1 MASSTKDRQFYS
13 NDIFSPG
20 YIESTASSTRK
31 SKEKLR
37 VDSLIPSEILENSAG
52 MKQLLEAYYTF
63 MNLDE
68 FIYAENEDFQDIVLD
83 GKAVFRISDPR
94 NENDAF
100 FTDEQGADSTMSVT
114 DAAGTVTI
122 IPLNDINVNIS
133 NGNELPGSL
142 ALETSEIGKTF
153 QVLIPDV
160 TKKSAGVSAVV
171 DVNGVVTV
179 LVGDLGYQYPTAP
192 TITIAAPDSGTQA
205 TASVQLVTTTNSNPY
220 LDTLGSLQLTI
231 TNGGSGYT
239 AENPP
244 TVTIAANPDDGE
256 VTFAPNSSTAK
267 LNTPIKNWVGP
278 GPSHVLNN
286 IERAM
291 DIDNNSVQFLELMQK
306 EIASVIPRNITV
318 NKRNLYKNIVDYY
331 KVRGSADSIEIF
343 FRLLFND
350 EVEVQYPWD
359 KTLIPSSGN
368 WDQPINVDSILASAV
383 NNSSTLVL
391 TQENQEIR
399 LSSRLSVN
407 DVYSKT
413 DDIRVTSVLG
423 SSITVSRPKKIIF
436 DARNASVVNLST
448 DTIILSAAD
457 IVKFPTN
464 TKLTYIVPENGTAIG
479 GLVSGNDYFVISNSP
494 SFIQLSSTEG
504 GSAINLTSTGLLNE
518 HELIRYIKLA
528 NNSNITF
535 HPKGQYLDNKGQ
547 LSNVIKIQDS
557 LRYQKFSYLI
567 RTGQNVSTWE
577 NVFNRLVHPAG
588 FKFFGEILIIMELTK
603 AVLGE
608 DTIEGDTLYRKVLS
622 AMPERQPGAIGIEDL
637 PLLVEMFA
645 STFLPAIKSRIH
657 RGGTIS
663 IPNSKLKNG
672 VISTITV
679 TNAGS
684 GYLAPPTVTTVDTG
698 TPSGHTAG
706 TFTPVITSGGL
717 ASVTIVDGGKDYDI
731 PGISFAAPTALTFD
745 GSDDESVGVGI
756 INLVDNTIKLTAA
769 QAAVLPVGA
778 TVTYNSGGGTSI
790 GGLTSGASYFIMTNV
805 ANEVTLQSVLGGTQT
820 DITSVGS
827 GTAHNFIGQTAV
839 LSPTKTDGIVTGI
852 EISDPGYGYTSAPAI
867 TFNGVAIASQS
878 LVQPNISI
886 GLDAQGRLDVDNIT
900 ITSGGSGYLNA
911 FGFVAANPNYGS
923 LAAIDIAGLGDKNYS
938 KPPSIVI
945 SEPTAKDADGVL
957 LSSNVQAAAEF
968 VFDSSSL
975 KYMEVTS
982 GGTGYTSA
990 PTVTI
995 GGNATG
1001 YAMIENGSVT
1011 RLSFFTDGAGYTNG
1025 TNYTTVPTVTI
1036 SGGGGSGATG
1046 IAHINEGE
1054 ISGYSITQA
1063 GSGYTGDP
1071 VLRID
1076 SGGHNEIR
1084 GKDIRPILKILVN
1097 HLANASRTRPENN
1110 YFNRKGNTYLNSAKR
1125 YGAND
1130 TLETLAQVQIQS
1142 TEITNINNSNVNSFI
1157 HKN

>member
-13 NDIFSPG
+13 NDISSPG

-68 FIYAENEDFQDIVLD
+68 FIYAENEDFQDVVLD

-153 QVLIPDV
+153 QVL
-160 TKKSAGVSAVV
+160 G
-171 DVNGVVTV
+171 
-179 LVGDLGYQYPTAP
+179 LTAHN
-192 TITIAAPDSGTQA
+192 A
-205 TASVQLVTTTNSNPY
+205 
-220 LDTLGSLQLTI
+220 
-231 TNGGSGYT
+231 
-239 AENPP
+239 
-244 TVTIAANPDDGE
+244 
-256 VTFAPNSSTAK
+256 STAK

-368 WDQPINVDSILASAV
+368 WDV
-383 NNSSTLVL
+383 NPAL
-391 TQENQEIR
+391 
-399 LSSRLSVN
+399 
-407 DVYSKT
+407 
-413 DDIRVTSVLG
+413 
-423 SSITVSRPKKIIF
+423 PK
-436 DARNASVVNLST
+436 
-448 DTIILSAAD
+448 
-457 IVKFPTN
+457 
-464 TKLTYIVPENGTAIG
+464 G
-479 GLVSGNDYFVISNSP
+479 
-494 SFIQLSSTEG
+494 
-504 GSAINLTSTGLLNE
+504 
-518 HELIRYIKLA
+518 
-528 NNSNITF
+528 
-535 HPKGQYLDNKGQ
+535 GQYLDNKGQ

-706 TFTPVITSGGL
+706 TFTPVITAGGL
-717 ASVTIVDGGKDYDI
+717 ASVTIVDGGKNYDI

-827 GTAHNFIGQTAV
+827 GTTHSLTGQTAAATA
-839 LSPTKTDGIVTGI
+839 TKSDGILTGL
-852 EISDPGYGYTSAPAI
+852 EISNTGFGYTSAPSI
-867 TFNGVAIASQS
+867 TFNGVPVSGQS
-878 LVQPNISI
+878 LVSPVVTI
-886 GLDAQGRLDVDNIT
+886 GIDALGRLDVDNIT
-900 ITSGGSGYLNA
+900 ITSGGSGYQSM
-911 FGFVAANPNYGS
+911 FGFVAANPNDS
-923 LAAIDIAGLGDKNYS
+923 KLAYIDLAGTGNKNYTS
-938 KPPSIVI
+938 PPSIVI
-945 SEPTAKDADGVL
+945 AEPTAKDALGVL
-957 LSSNVQAAAEF
+957 LSTNVQAAAEF
-968 VFDSSSL
+968 IFSASTL
-975 KYMEVTS
+975 KTLELTN
-982 GGTGYTSA
+982 GGSGYTSS

-995 GGNATG
+995 SGNATAFATVQDG
-1001 YAMIENGSVT
+1001 RIDKVKLISKGS
-1011 RLSFFTDGAGYTNG
+1011 G
-1025 TNYTTVPTVTI
+1025 YTTVPTVTI
-1036 SGGGGSGATG
+1036 SGGGGSGATASAK
-1046 IAHINEGE
+1046 ITEGE
-1054 ISGYSITQA
+1054 ISGYNITNP
-1063 GSGYTGDP
+1063 GSGYTRDP
-1071 VLRID
+1071 ILRID

-1084 GKDIRPILKILVN
+1084 GKDINQILILLLN
-1097 HLANASRTRPENN
+1097 HVSDATRTQPANN
-1110 YFNRKGNTYLNSAKR
+1110 YFNLKGDTYLNSSKKFDFNER
-1125 YGAND
+1125 IEEFG
-1130 TLETLAQVQIQS
+1130 TVQIQS
-1142 TEITNINNSNVNSFI
+1142 TSTTNINNYNVNSFI
-1157 HKN
+1157 HTN

>member
-1 MASSTKDRQFYS
+1 MASSTIDRQFYS
-13 NDIFSPG
+13 NDISSPG

-68 FIYAENEDFQDIVLD
+68 FIYAENEDFQDVVLD

-153 QVLIPDV
+153 QVDGL
-160 TKKSAGVSAVV
+160 SAHNA
-171 DVNGVVTV
+171 
-179 LVGDLGYQYPTAP
+179 
-192 TITIAAPDSGTQA
+192 
-205 TASVQLVTTTNSNPY
+205 
-220 LDTLGSLQLTI
+220 
-231 TNGGSGYT
+231 
-239 AENPP
+239 
-244 TVTIAANPDDGE
+244 
-256 VTFAPNSSTAK
+256 STAK

-368 WDQPINVDSILASAV
+368 WDV
-383 NNSSTLVL
+383 NPSL
-391 TQENQEIR
+391 
-399 LSSRLSVN
+399 
-407 DVYSKT
+407 
-413 DDIRVTSVLG
+413 
-423 SSITVSRPKKIIF
+423 PK
-436 DARNASVVNLST
+436 
-448 DTIILSAAD
+448 
-457 IVKFPTN
+457 
-464 TKLTYIVPENGTAIG
+464 G
-479 GLVSGNDYFVISNSP
+479 
-494 SFIQLSSTEG
+494 
-504 GSAINLTSTGLLNE
+504 
-518 HELIRYIKLA
+518 
-528 NNSNITF
+528 
-535 HPKGQYLDNKGQ
+535 GQYLDNKGQ
-547 LSNVIKIQDS
+547 LSNTIKIQDS

-588 FKFFGEILIIMELTK
+588 FKFFGEILLIMELTK

-608 DTIEGDTLYRKVLS
+608 DVSDGDTLYRKVLS

-672 VISTITV
+672 VISTVTV

-684 GYLAPPTVTTVDTG
+684 GYLTPPAVTTVDTG

-706 TFTPVITSGGL
+706 TFTPVITAGALG
-717 ASVTIVDGGKDYDI
+717 SVTIVDGGKDYNI
-731 PGISFAAPTALTFD
+731 PGISFAPPTALTFD

-778 TVTYNSGGGTSI
+778 PVTYSSGGGTSI

-805 ANEVTLQSVLGGTQT
+805 ANEVTLQSVLNGTQT

-827 GTAHNFIGQTAV
+827 GTTHSLTGQTAAATA
-839 LSPTKTDGIVTGI
+839 TKSDGILTGL
-852 EISDPGYGYTSAPAI
+852 EISDPGFGYTSAPSI
-867 TFNGVAIASQS
+867 TFNGIAVSGQS
-878 LVQPNISI
+878 LVSPVVTI
-886 GLDAQGRLDVDNIT
+886 GIDALGRLDVDNIT
-900 ITSGGSGYLNA
+900 ITSGGSGYQSM
-911 FGFVAANPNYGS
+911 FGFVAANPNHGK
-923 LAAIDIAGLGDKNYS
+923 LAYIDLVGTGNKNYTS
-938 KPPSIVI
+938 PPSIVI
-945 SEPTAKDADGVL
+945 PEPTAKDALGVL
-957 LSSNVQAAAEF
+957 LSTNVRATAEF
-968 VFDSSSL
+968 IFSASTL
-975 KYMEVTS
+975 KTLELTN
-982 GGTGYTSA
+982 GGSGYTSS

-995 GGNATG
+995 SGNATAFATVQDG
-1001 YAMIENGSVT
+1001 RIDKVKLISKGS
-1011 RLSFFTDGAGYTNG
+1011 G
-1025 TNYTTVPTVTI
+1025 YTTVPTVTI
-1036 SGGGGSGATG
+1036 SGGGGSGATARAK
-1046 IAHINEGE
+1046 ITEGE
-1054 ISGYSITQA
+1054 ISGYNITNP
-1063 GSGYTGDP
+1063 GSGYTRDP
-1071 VLRID
+1071 ILRID

-1084 GKDIRPILKILVN
+1084 GKDINQILILLLN
-1097 HLANASRTRPENN
+1097 HVSDATRTQPANN
-1110 YFNRKGNTYLNSAKR
+1110 YFNLKGDTYLNSSKKFDFNER
-1125 YGAND
+1125 IEEFG
-1130 TLETLAQVQIQS
+1130 TVQIQS
-1142 TEITNINNSNVNSFI
+1142 TSTTNINNYNVNSFI
-1157 HKN
+1157 HTN

>member
-1 MASSTKDRQFYS
+1 MAQYQ
-13 NDIFSPG
+13 NDIASPG

-68 FIYAENEDFQDIVLD
+68 FIYAENEDFQDVVLD

-100 FTDEQGADSTMSVT
+100 FTDEQGADSTMTVT
-114 DAAGTVTI
+114 DAAGVVTT

-153 QVLIPDV
+153 QVDGL
-160 TKKSAGVSAVV
+160 SAHNA
-171 DVNGVVTV
+171 
-179 LVGDLGYQYPTAP
+179 
-192 TITIAAPDSGTQA
+192 
-205 TASVQLVTTTNSNPY
+205 
-220 LDTLGSLQLTI
+220 
-231 TNGGSGYT
+231 
-239 AENPP
+239 
-244 TVTIAANPDDGE
+244 
-256 VTFAPNSSTAK
+256 STAK

-368 WDQPINVDSILASAV
+368 WDV
-383 NNSSTLVL
+383 NPALP
-391 TQENQEIR
+391 R
-399 LSSRLSVN
+399 
-407 DVYSKT
+407 
-413 DDIRVTSVLG
+413 G
-423 SSITVSRPKKIIF
+423 
-436 DARNASVVNLST
+436 
-448 DTIILSAAD
+448 
-457 IVKFPTN
+457 
-464 TKLTYIVPENGTAIG
+464 
-479 GLVSGNDYFVISNSP
+479 
-494 SFIQLSSTEG
+494 
-504 GSAINLTSTGLLNE
+504 
-518 HELIRYIKLA
+518 
-528 NNSNITF
+528 
-535 HPKGQYLDNKGQ
+535 GQYLDNKGQ
-547 LSNVIKIQDS
+547 LSNTIKIQDS

-588 FKFFGEILIIMELTK
+588 FKFFGEILMIIELSK

-637 PLLVEMFA
+637 PILVEMFA
-645 STFLPAIKSRIH
+645 SQFLPVIASKIH

-672 VISTITV
+672 VINAVTV

-684 GYLAPPTVTTVDTG
+684 GYLSAPVVTTADTG
-698 TPSGHTAG
+698 TPAGFTAG
-706 TFTPVITSGGL
+706 TFTPVMSTGGL
-717 ASVTIVDGGKDYDI
+717 ASVTIVSGGKDYNI
-731 PGISFAAPTALTFD
+731 PGISFAAPPAIVFD
-745 GSDDESVGVGI
+745 GSDDESSGVGI

-769 QAAVLPVGA
+769 QAAALPVGA
-778 TVTYNSGGGTSI
+778 AVTYSSGGGTSI
-790 GGLTSGASYFIMTNV
+790 GGLTSGASYFIKTNTS
-805 ANEVTLQSVLGGTQT
+805 NEVTLSATSGGGAV
-820 DITSVGS
+820 DITGVGS
-827 GTAHNFIGQTAV
+827 GTTHSFTGQTAAATA
-839 LSPTKTDGIVTGI
+839 TKSDGILTGL
-852 EISDPGYGYTSAPAI
+852 EISNTGFGYTSAPSI
-867 TFNGVAIASQS
+867 TFNGIAVTGQS
-878 LVQPNISI
+878 LVSPVVTI
-886 GLDAQGRLDVDNIT
+886 GIDALGRLDVDNIT
-900 ITSGGSGYLNA
+900 ITSGGSGYQSM
-911 FGFVAANPNYGS
+911 FGFVAANPNDS
-923 LAAIDIAGLGDKNYS
+923 KLAYIELAGTGNKNYTS
-938 KPPSIVI
+938 PPSIVI
-945 SEPTAKDADGVL
+945 AEPTAKDAFGVL
-957 LSSNVQAAAEF
+957 LSTNVQAAAEF
-968 VFDSSSL
+968 VFSASTL
-975 KYMEVTS
+975 KTLELTN
-982 GGTGYTSA
+982 GGSGYTSS

-995 GGNATG
+995 SGNATAFATIQDG
-1001 YAMIENGSVT
+1001 RIDKVKLISKGS
-1011 RLSFFTDGAGYTNG
+1011 G
-1025 TNYTTVPTVTI
+1025 YTTVPTVTI
-1036 SGGGGSGATG
+1036 SGGGGSGATASAK
-1046 IAHINEGE
+1046 ITEGE
-1054 ISGYSITQA
+1054 IA
-1063 GSGYTGDP
+1063 GYTITNPGLGYTRDP
-1071 VLRID
+1071 ILRID

-1084 GKDIRPILKILVN
+1084 GKDINSILILLLN
-1097 HLANASRTRPENN
+1097 HVANASRTRPENN
-1110 YFNRKGNTYLNSAKR
+1110 YFNRKGNTYLNSAKW

-1130 TLETLAQVQIQS
+1130 TLATLAQVQIQS

-1157 HKN
+1157 HTN

>member
-1 MASSTKDRQFYS
+1 MASSTKDIQFYS
-13 NDIFSPG
+13 NDISSPG

-68 FIYAENEDFQDIVLD
+68 FIYAENEDFQDVVLD

-153 QVLIPDV
+153 QVL
-160 TKKSAGVSAVV
+160 G
-171 DVNGVVTV
+171 
-179 LVGDLGYQYPTAP
+179 LTAHN
-192 TITIAAPDSGTQA
+192 A
-205 TASVQLVTTTNSNPY
+205 
-220 LDTLGSLQLTI
+220 
-231 TNGGSGYT
+231 
-239 AENPP
+239 
-244 TVTIAANPDDGE
+244 
-256 VTFAPNSSTAK
+256 STAK

-368 WDQPINVDSILASAV
+368 WDV
-383 NNSSTLVL
+383 NPAL
-391 TQENQEIR
+391 
-399 LSSRLSVN
+399 
-407 DVYSKT
+407 
-413 DDIRVTSVLG
+413 
-423 SSITVSRPKKIIF
+423 PK
-436 DARNASVVNLST
+436 
-448 DTIILSAAD
+448 
-457 IVKFPTN
+457 
-464 TKLTYIVPENGTAIG
+464 G
-479 GLVSGNDYFVISNSP
+479 
-494 SFIQLSSTEG
+494 
-504 GSAINLTSTGLLNE
+504 
-518 HELIRYIKLA
+518 
-528 NNSNITF
+528 
-535 HPKGQYLDNKGQ
+535 GQYLDNKGQ

-706 TFTPVITSGGL
+706 TFTPVITAGGL
-717 ASVTIVDGGKDYDI
+717 ASVTIVDGGKNYDI

-827 GTAHNFIGQTAV
+827 GTTHSLTGQTAAATA
-839 LSPTKTDGIVTGI
+839 TKSDGILTGL
-852 EISDPGYGYTSAPAI
+852 EISNTGFGYTSAPSI
-867 TFNGVAIASQS
+867 TFNGVPVSGQS
-878 LVQPNISI
+878 LVSPVVTI
-886 GLDAQGRLDVDNIT
+886 GIDALGRLDVDNIT
-900 ITSGGSGYLNA
+900 ITSGGSGYQSM
-911 FGFVAANPNYGS
+911 FGFVAANPNDS
-923 LAAIDIAGLGDKNYS
+923 KLAYIDLAGTGNKNYTS
-938 KPPSIVI
+938 PPSIVI
-945 SEPTAKDADGVL
+945 AEPTAKDALGVL
-957 LSSNVQAAAEF
+957 LSTNVQAAAEF
-968 VFDSSSL
+968 IFSASTL
-975 KYMEVTS
+975 KTLELTN
-982 GGTGYTSA
+982 GGSGYTSS

-995 GGNATG
+995 SGNATAFATVQDG
-1001 YAMIENGSVT
+1001 RIDKVKLISKGS
-1011 RLSFFTDGAGYTNG
+1011 G
-1025 TNYTTVPTVTI
+1025 YTTVPTVTI
-1036 SGGGGSGATG
+1036 SGGGGSGATASAK
-1046 IAHINEGE
+1046 ITEGE
-1054 ISGYSITQA
+1054 ISGYNITNP
-1063 GSGYTGDP
+1063 GSGYTRDP
-1071 VLRID
+1071 ILRID

-1084 GKDIRPILKILVN
+1084 GKDINQILILLLN
-1097 HLANASRTRPENN
+1097 HVSDATRTQPANN
-1110 YFNRKGNTYLNSAKR
+1110 YFNLKGDTYLNSSKKFDFNER
-1125 YGAND
+1125 IEEFG
-1130 TLETLAQVQIQS
+1130 TVQIQS
-1142 TEITNINNSNVNSFI
+1142 TSTTNINNYNVNSFI
-1157 HKN
+1157 HTN